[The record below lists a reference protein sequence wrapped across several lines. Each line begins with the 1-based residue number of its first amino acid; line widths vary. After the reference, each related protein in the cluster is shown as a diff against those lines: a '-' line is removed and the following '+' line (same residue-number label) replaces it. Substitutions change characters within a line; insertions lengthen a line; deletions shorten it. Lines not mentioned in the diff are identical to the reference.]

1 MLENE
6 ELIDEF
12 KKSISSTVKSIGKSE
27 EIEIEFI
34 DGMPSISGKQVFLCS
49 PDISSVRGTDNF
61 YYQRVA
67 VIGFSSIFFWKSP
80 ERLFFMN

>member
-49 PDISSVRGTDNF
+49 T
-61 YYQRVA
+61 QRVGLFLFA
-67 VIGFSSIFFWKSP
+67 ITTTHSPLYTKSTT
-80 ERLFFMN
+80 LFFR